1 MPTTPVPLV
10 ILVVVVIVVVCSDS
24 TRPGFKDVDALASS
38 LMPTDLTKF
47 NYTSERDMK
56 SIDKAFLESEY
67 SVSA

>member
-1 MPTTPVPLV
+1 M
-10 ILVVVVIVVVCSDS
+10 VVVVVCSDS
-24 TRPGFKDVDALASS
+24 TRPGFKNVEKTAET
-38 LMPTDLTKF
+38 LMEHDLLKF